1 MSRAYCLTCNEQV
14 LETAG
19 GTCPEGHPVT
29 AHDEGPEPWVGFA
42 GDSDV
47 SVDGSR
53 LGTRRPVEM
62 ARVDAAGRPV
72 AHAGSRANGSANG
85 AANGYGSGLGGGHGS
100 SDPFPSTFGHRSSF
114 AADAAP
120 ATPTERAPANGQAAD
135 DLAALLAEA
144 LSQSPAKEPETA
156 DTDAPTA
163 EGETDAWSEAFRDDL
178 PGETTDLD
186 TVDADALEAAE
197 DHRADGAVDDHAPPW
212 DDLASLAAEL
222 HLEADHRD
230 DGPTA
235 APPVEPAPTSLGE
248 PSFGE
253 PSFDEAD
260 IDSADIDEL
269 LAELTG
275 SPSPAP
281 EATTPPPPPPAPA
294 PEPEPPAPE
303 AFTPPPPPAA
313 PPTTPAPSA
322 DTTPW
327 DAPPPPNDVPSAP
340 SAPEPVD
347 AWDEHVPTDHAPAPT
362 VDLTN
367 FTARGGRVS
376 GTAPAGEKK
385 RRRKR

>member
-53 LGTRRPVEM
+53 LGTRRPVEL
-62 ARVDAAGRPV
+62 ARMDAAGRPV
-72 AHAGSRANGSANG
+72 AHAGSRTNGSTNG
-85 AANGYGSGLGGGHGS
+85 AVNGYGSALGGGHGS

-120 ATPTERAPANGQAAD
+120 ASPTERAPANGQAAD

-144 LSQSPAKEPETA
+144 LSETPAQDPELA
-156 DTDAPTA
+156 DTDTPAA
-163 EGETDAWSEAFRDDL
+163 EVDTGGWSEVVRDDQAID
-178 PGETTDLD
+178 TTDLD
-186 TVDADALEAAE
+186 TVDADALEAVD
-197 DHRADGAVDDHAPPW
+197 DHRTDGAGDADHAPPW

-235 APPVEPAPTSLGE
+235 APPVDPAPTSLDA
-248 PSFGE
+248 
-253 PSFDEAD
+253 PSFDESA
-260 IDSADIDEL
+260 IDSADIDAL

-275 SPSPAP
+275 SPSPTP
-281 EATTPPPPPPAPA
+281 EAATPPPPPPAPA
-294 PEPEPPAPE
+294 PEPERPART
-303 AFTPPPPPAA
+303 AFAPPPPPDASPAA
-313 PPTTPAPSA
+313 PAPSA
-322 DTTPW
+322 DTSPW
-327 DAPPPPNDVPSAP
+327 DAPPPLDDVPSAL

-347 AWDEHVPTDHAPAPT
+347 AWYEPVPTDDVPAPM
-362 VDLTN
+362 VDLNN
-367 FTARGGRVS
+367 FTARGGRV
-376 GTAPAGEKK
+376 GGAAPADRKK